1 MTCLKILK
9 IGGMR
14 FSIKKGVDHSNNNSI
29 AIIDLDKTYK
39 IEDLNELSK
48 LFIEEVQT

>member
-1 MTCLKILK
+1 M
-9 IGGMR
+9 
-14 FSIKKGVDHSNNNSI
+14 DHSNNNSI

-48 LFIEEVQT
+48 LFIEEFKLKYHLISGKEILIQKILRN